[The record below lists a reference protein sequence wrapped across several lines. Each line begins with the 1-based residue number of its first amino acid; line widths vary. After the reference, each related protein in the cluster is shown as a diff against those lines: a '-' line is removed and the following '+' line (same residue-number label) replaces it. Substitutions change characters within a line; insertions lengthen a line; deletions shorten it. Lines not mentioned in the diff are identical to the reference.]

1 MTQKER
7 WKKALWLYLYF
18 AKVGCYT
25 FGGGWSI
32 IAQMQ
37 KDFVAKRGWTTY
49 EELLDKISV
58 GRSVPGTMISNVTL
72 LFGYSQAGVPGAILS
87 VLGIITAPVI
97 ILSILTFC
105 YGQFRDNVYVA
116 RALVGVRAAVVPIM
130 LVSMKSMAKTAFP
143 YKLCYGVTLLGFVL
157 CTFTGLSNALV
168 VVLGGLCGLAIMRAV
183 DAAKA
188 GKEG

>member
-1 MTQKER
+1 MPRKEQ

-37 KDFVAKRGWTTY
+37 KDFVAKRGWTTD

-72 LFGYSQAGVPGAILS
+72 LFG
-87 VLGIITAPVI
+87 
-97 ILSILTFC
+97 
-105 YGQFRDNVYVA
+105 
-116 RALVGVRAAVVPIM
+116 
-130 LVSMKSMAKTAFP
+130 
-143 YKLCYGVTLLGFVL
+143 
-157 CTFTGLSNALV
+157 
-168 VVLGGLCGLAIMRAV
+168 
-183 DAAKA
+183 
-188 GKEG
+188 